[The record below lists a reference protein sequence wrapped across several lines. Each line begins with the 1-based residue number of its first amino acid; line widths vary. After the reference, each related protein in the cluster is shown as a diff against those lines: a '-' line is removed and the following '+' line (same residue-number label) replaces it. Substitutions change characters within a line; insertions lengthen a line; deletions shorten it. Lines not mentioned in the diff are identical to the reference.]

1 MTFAGGGRFV
11 RGGCPACTGRLLD
24 ERVARRDELAEAVA
38 ATEVRIAAAARAA
51 GRERSELTLVAVSKT
66 WPASDVLLLASLGLG
81 DFGENRVQEV
91 VRKAADVAAGMA
103 GGVRWHFVGR
113 LQRNKCRTVAGFA
126 TLVHSVDRPELVTAL
141 AGGAVVVGRQLDVL
155 LQVSLDRDPSRGG
168 ALPRDIPGLA
178 GAVTASPSL
187 RLRGV
192 MAVAPL
198 GAPPRPAFARL
209 RETSEALRRDYP
221 DAVIVSAGMS
231 EDFADAVA
239 EGATHLRI
247 GSALFGKRPAV
258 P

>member
-1 MTFAGGGRFV
+1 M

-66 WPASDVLLLASLGLG
+66 WPASDVLLLASLGLR

-155 LQVSLDRDPSRGG
+155 LQVSLDRRSESRRRAAARHPWPGRRCHRVAFAAPAWGHGCRAAGG
-168 ALPRDIPGLA
+168 APAARVRPPA
-178 GAVTASPSL
+178 GDV
-187 RLRGV
+187 RG
-192 MAVAPL
+192 AAP
-198 GAPPRPAFARL
+198 
-209 RETSEALRRDYP
+209 
-221 DAVIVSAGMS
+221 
-231 EDFADAVA
+231 
-239 EGATHLRI
+239 
-247 GSALFGKRPAV
+247 
-258 P
+258 

>member
-209 RETSEALRRDYP
+209 RQTSEALRRDYP

>member
-1 MTFAGGGRFV
+1 M
-11 RGGCPACTGRLLD
+11 ACTGRLLD

-66 WPASDVLLLASLGLG
+66 WPASDVLLLASLGLH

-91 VRKAADVAAGMA
+91 VRKAADVAAGMAA

-155 LQVSLDRDPSRGG
+155 LQVSLDTDPSRGG

-198 GAPPRPAFARL
+198 GAPDAGVRRAAVELLGAPVVCARAGTWGRQFCRKRESRQL
-209 RETSEALRRDYP
+209 RGCPIS
-221 DAVIVSAGMS
+221 
-231 EDFADAVA
+231 AVA
-239 EGATHLRI
+239 QMGW
-247 GSALFGKRPAV
+247 GP
-258 P
+258 